1 MRSGNYLDHL
11 CYEVE
16 ENGVVEKPY
25 GFFLS
30 FDDRFKGDDA
40 FEKIAAWA
48 KSRGLTVSFDND
60 RRVCVLRAVPRSTAS
75 RPI

>member
-11 CYEVE
+11 CCEVE
-16 ENGVVEKPY
+16 EKGVVEKPY

-30 FDDRFKGDDA
+30 IAFKGDDA
-40 FEKIAAWA
+40 FEKIEAWA